1 MTVIG
6 KIEGSSGVSDADF
19 LGAFQGDQ
27 CRGLVTPVSLN
38 DDYYFPL
45 MIYSNESAEFNISFR
60 YYAANED
67 VFYSIQERVNF
78 FSNSELGSYG
88 DPLLFTL
95 NGLSNQSTEF
105 IPKDYAL
112 HPAYPNPF
120 NPITTIEFDVETHS
134 FVEISIFN
142 VNGNLVKLDGK
153 FADAIGK
160 EVNENNT
167 INTEDLVGAED
178 TVHNGSGI
186 VGGIGSDVITF
197 GNDITFGDDIDKDT

>member
-1 MTVIG
+1 
-6 KIEGSSGVSDADF
+6 
-19 LGAFQGDQ
+19 
-27 CRGLVTPVSLN
+27 
-38 DDYYFPL
+38 

-120 NPITTIEFDVETHS
+120 NPVTTIRYDIPQNEHVSLVIYDLMGRQVRTLHS
-134 FVEISIFN
+134 
-142 VNGNLVKLDGK
+142 GYQ
-153 FADAIGK
+153 
-160 EVNENNT
+160 T
-167 INTEDLVGAED
+167 
-178 TVHNGSGI
+178 SGY
-186 VGGIGSDVITF
+186 
-197 GNDITFGDDIDKDT
+197 K